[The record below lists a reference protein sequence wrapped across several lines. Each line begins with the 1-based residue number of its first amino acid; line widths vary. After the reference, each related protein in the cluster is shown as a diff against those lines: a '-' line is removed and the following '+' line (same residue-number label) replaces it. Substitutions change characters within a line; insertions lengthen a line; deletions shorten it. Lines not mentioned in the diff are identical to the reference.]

1 MLTRDDGVSNE
12 VCVCRKKMELNDKT
26 KRLLEWR
33 VRKKLRMTSRF
44 LLGVVI

>member
-1 MLTRDDGVSNE
+1 MLARDDGVSDE
-12 VCVCRKKMELNDKT
+12 VCVCRKKMQLNDKT

-33 VRKKLRMTSRF
+33 VRKKSRMTSRF